1 MKRPHQFDEAG
12 ASRIKVLVLPKPAPE
27 HRLVLRP
34 FGAFRPPSRRQRAYE
49 HRPTSDAFYG
59 AGNRRS
65 LTRCCLMQCSKI
77 KTRGSPV
84 APWDGSLIHGAAAI
98 SVSESLVS
106 ATPIG
111 NHETATNPAP
121 TNAGGRPTFNEER
134 C

>member
-59 AGNRRS
+59 AGNRPVVDPILALAPRHDVGEGTGLHRVAS
-65 LTRCCLMQCSKI
+65 I
-77 KTRGSPV
+77 DIRGRLRRKRPEDRIPV
-84 APWDGSLIHGAAAI
+84 L
-98 SVSESLVS
+98 L
-106 ATPIG
+106 
-111 NHETATNPAP
+111 
-121 TNAGGRPTFNEER
+121 
-134 C
+134 